1 MNLALI
7 LLLIF
12 AGGAAGAMARFHLV
26 RALETQARIP
36 AWFGIMSVNILGCLG
51 IGILAAVLGK
61 DEPAASALLLTGLM
75 GGFTTFSTAML
86 DAWILRLNC
95 SLGGFF
101 LVLFGT
107 PLFGIPAAA
116 LGLWIGGGA

>member
-1 MNLALI
+1 MDLALI

-12 AGGAAGAMARFHLV
+12 AGGATGAIARFHLV
-26 RALETQARIP
+26 RALEMQVRFP
-36 AWFGIMSVNILGCLG
+36 AWFGIMCVNIIGCLG

-61 DEPAASALLLTGLM
+61 DHPAASALLLTGLL

-116 LGLWIGGGA
+116 FGLWIGGGA